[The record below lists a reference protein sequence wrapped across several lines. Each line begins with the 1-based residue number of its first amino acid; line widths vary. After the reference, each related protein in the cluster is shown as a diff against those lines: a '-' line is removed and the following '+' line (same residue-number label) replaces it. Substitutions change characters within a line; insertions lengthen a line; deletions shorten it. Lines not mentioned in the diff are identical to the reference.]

1 MILMIV
7 VGILSLQAAF
17 AKTSEE
23 NQQQTILIET
33 LQTTSR
39 SQRETIEECEGK
51 LREQE
56 TLRRKLHNTI
66 QELKG
71 NIRVFCTG
79 VRKIC
84 GQIISLSYIPNS
96 NSKTCLARRL
106 PPFLHVYTLRLI
118 WQVYVLDA
126 C

>member
-71 NIRVFCTG
+71 NIRVFCRVRPSLATENDILLSKIDFQNNTNMVLSQQTG
-79 VRKIC
+79 TEVR
-84 GQIISLSYIPNS
+84 
-96 NSKTCLARRL
+96 
-106 PPFLHVYTLRLI
+106 
-118 WQVYVLDA
+118 
-126 C
+126 